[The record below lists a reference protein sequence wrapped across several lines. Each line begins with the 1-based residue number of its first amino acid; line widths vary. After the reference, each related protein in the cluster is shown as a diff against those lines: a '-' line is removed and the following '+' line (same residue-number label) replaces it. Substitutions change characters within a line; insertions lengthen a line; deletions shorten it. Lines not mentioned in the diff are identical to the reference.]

1 MIAYKINFIK
11 LITNKKYLLNSK
23 KNAKEVTNF
32 MTRDT
37 KFQTILSATNNKNR
51 IQKTSDC
58 GLKNLDTNI

>member
-37 KFQTILSATNNKNR
+37 KFQTILSATNNKN
-51 IQKTSDC
+51 ISQKTNDC
-58 GLKNLDTNI
+58 SLKNLDTNI